1 MTADPTLDSQLA
13 GRRRGVSIAGVCCA
27 AIMHVVPLVLGA
39 QATSTDSI
47 VAQLNAADWQTRSL
61 AVGAIRLMPQP
72 LPLAIIQPIVALVKR
87 EASAP
92 LNAVDEDFGEY
103 LIDLTLVTAETGDKS
118 AIPAVITI
126 GGIEIS
132 GSVAAFVASGGPAIF
147 PQIDALP
154 GARTSLAGLVLQV
167 AALMYA
173 QQGAVLSTTDSAS
186 IMSRFLAAASS
197 SSFEGRLALTSI
209 AVRVPLPELTPLL
222 TVLAAVDTFQLD
234 PGVFVIRQ
242 QAQAAVS
249 TLSPVWSSL
258 SPQALLA
265 ALRVQQTSA
274 CVGASGSLHGQ
285 CQSMSAHLADVS
297 KHLSQGNSNPAQQ
310 GIKNFRK
317 SLQQA
322 AADGLATA
330 LVSLLDANAAQ
341 LSALL
346 GS

>member
-1 MTADPTLDSQLA
+1 MTADLTLDPPLI
-13 GRRRGVSIAGVCCA
+13 GRRRGVSIAGVFCA
-27 AIMHVVPLVLGA
+27 AIMQVAPLMLGA
-39 QATSTDSI
+39 QATSIDSL
-47 VAQLNAADWQTRSL
+47 VAQLNAPDWPTRSL

-72 LPLAIIQPIVALVKR
+72 LPPAVIQPIVALVKR

-92 LNAVDEDFGEY
+92 LNTVDEDFGEY
-103 LIDLTLVTAETGDKS
+103 LIDLTLATVKTGDKS
-118 AIPAVITI
+118 TIPALITL

-147 PQIDALP
+147 PQLDSLP

-173 QQGAVLSTTDSAS
+173 QQGSVLSSADSAS
-186 IMSRFLAAASS
+186 IMSRFLSAASS
-197 SSFEGRLALTSI
+197 SSFEGRLALTSL

-222 TVLAAVDTFQLD
+222 TVLAATDTFQLD

-274 CVGASGSLHGQ
+274 CVDASGALHGH
-285 CQSMSAHLADVS
+285 CQAMSAHLADVA

-330 LVSLLDANAAQ
+330 LVALLDANAAQ